1 MKRKFTSKGP
11 PFSPEEIEAIVA
23 AAPAYVYDPDGSY
36 DPSNEEE
43 VEAFWSKAK
52 RVMPGEHRF
61 QQNEI
66 GRENLLRPYFTKE
79 ES

>member
-1 MKRKFTSKGP
+1 MKRELMPKGP

-43 VEAFWSKAK
+43 VIAFWSK
-52 RVMPGEHRF
+52 HRHSAWRTSTSRPF
-61 QQNEI
+61 V
-66 GRENLLRPYFTKE
+66 ENPRQASSE
-79 ES
+79 